1 MAQSAVVGGGRDA
14 LVAQQVGQLFGA
26 LARADVDDAAAFDP
40 PQQPEQLPVL
50 VLGAADAVGEV
61 GTCEAAAQDVGLG
74 EVEVA
79 HDVLGHER
87 RGRGGER
94 QHRHAGK
101 LAAQLGDAQVGG
113 AEVVAPLRD
122 AVGLVDGQQRD
133 LHPLDAQPEGVGREP
148 LGGDVEELHVAV
160 GAVVQRNVDLAGRE
174 ARVDRH
180 GRNVQRA
187 QPVDLVLHQGD
198 EGGDD
203 DAEPLAGHRRDLV
216 GERLAAAGGH
226 QRERIAPLQHR
237 ADNLLLYGPEGVVA
251 PVLLQDGMNVANFHT
266 LQN

>member
-1 MAQSAVVGGGRDA
+1 M
-14 LVAQQVGQLFGA
+14 
-26 LARADVDDAAAFDP
+26 
-40 PQQPEQLPVL
+40 
-50 VLGAADAVGEV
+50 
-61 GTCEAAAQDVGLG
+61 
-74 EVEVA
+74 
-79 HDVLGHER
+79 
-87 RGRGGER
+87 
-94 QHRHAGK
+94 
-101 LAAQLGDAQVGG
+101 
-113 AEVVAPLRD
+113 
-122 AVGLVDGQQRD
+122 GLVDGQQRD